1 VGVLWYNTSALLLDC
16 TEATFAKV
24 GLSYQ
29 QYVIL
34 MTMLSMDGLI
44 TATGLARRLVR
55 KTNTMSTMLD
65 RMERQGLV
73 KRIRDLPDRRLVRVV
88 VTQKAMEIMQQATKL
103 GWALMERLTSVYS
116 EEELQ
121 ILAGLIEKIRERV
134 LEELSSRNVM
144 HEVPIQDYQKVTRLL
159 EEMES

>member
-1 VGVLWYNTSALLLDC
+1 
-16 TEATFAKV
+16 
-24 GLSYQ
+24 
-29 QYVIL
+29 
-34 MTMLSMDGLI
+34 
-44 TATGLARRLVR
+44 
-55 KTNTMSTMLD
+55 MLD